1 MDKSSSLVKLAQKIL
16 EEAEGLEA
24 GGNGEGSTDALF
36 EATQELQKSLLTA
49 PKLLQQHQI
58 RCQCLASLKW
68 LVRFDIFNHVP
79 DDLSPIAYTDLAVK
93 ANVPVRRLQS
103 VVRMV
108 MTDGIF
114 FEPSPTQIAHTQLSA
129 SFASDSAF
137 LDWASFILIY
147 QAPVAYQFTEATAR
161 WPNSVDKHETA
172 FSLALNTDSTFF
184 EYLEAHPDMTKAFAG
199 YMRGLQRSG
208 SGSVQHIVDG
218 FDWASLG
225 EANIVD
231 VGGSTAHASI
241 ALASTFPDL
250 HFTVQDLPEVV
261 QEGKAKLPHLASA
274 SIASRINFS
283 VHDFLTPQQL
293 QPNSPKPDIYF
304 LRRILHNWPDH
315 HAREILNH
323 LAVALRDS
331 GNPCARVLVMES
343 ILPLPSTLFRFQ
355 DAYLRVRDLT
365 MTQLFN
371 SRERELEEWKDL
383 FASTEPRLELRAWK
397 QPPGSDMA
405 VMEVALVGAE

>member
-1 MDKSSSLVKLAQKIL
+1 MDKAGSLVKLAQKIL
-16 EEAEGLEA
+16 EEAEKVEA

-36 EATQELQKSLLTA
+36 EATQELQTSLLTA
-49 PKLLQQHQI
+49 PKLLEQHQI
-58 RCQCLASLKW
+58 RCECLACLKW
-68 LVRFDIFNHVP
+68 LISFKIFNHVP
-79 DDLSPIAYTDLAVK
+79 ADLSPITYTDLAAK

-129 SFASDSAF
+129 SFAADGA
-137 LDWASFILIY
+137 LIDWAFVIYNY
-147 QAPVAYQFTEATAR
+147 QALAAYQFTEATVK
-161 WPNSVDKHETA
+161 WPNSVAKNETA
-172 FSLALNTDSTFF
+172 FNLTFNTDLTFF
-184 EYLEAHPDMTKAFAG
+184 EYLEAHPDMNKAFSG
-199 YMRGLQRSG
+199 YMRALQRSG
-208 SGSVQHIVDG
+208 SGSAQHIVNG

-241 ALASTFPDL
+241 ALASAFPDL
-250 HFTVQDLPEVV
+250 QFTIQDLPEVV
-261 QEGKAKLPHLASA
+261 SEGKAKLSQLASA
-274 SIASRINFS
+274 SVASRINFS
-283 VHDFLTPQQL
+283 VHNFLKP
-293 QPNSPKPDIYF
+293 QPNGPKPDIFF

-315 HAREILNH
+315 QAREILNH

-331 GNPCARVLVMES
+331 GNPRARILVMDS
-343 ILPLPSTLFRFQ
+343 ILPLPGTLPRFQ

-383 FASTEPRLELRAWK
+383 FSSTEPKLELREWK
-397 QPPGSDMA
+397 EPPGSNMA
-405 VMEVALVGAE
+405 VMEVALVGGK